1 MIRDT
6 DNIPYRDTEAYK
18 RARKAAAAQKAAIHH
33 RVQQLW
39 PSQSG
44 QSTSGMLRR
53 PRFGYAV

>member
-6 DNIPYRDTEAYK
+6 DNIPYRKTAAYK
-18 RARKAAAAQKAAIHH
+18 RALVAAALQKAAMRHQK
-33 RVQQLW
+33 RELW

-53 PRFGYAV
+53 PRFGFAT